1 MISLYQNIGRRYTV
15 HIRDCHLKNTVICI
29 TNLSSAPGTYYG
41 AQVFNIVP
49 LQQWISQITSLE
61 TDQITAPTVNITNNL
76 SRDWPNHQWC
86 YDGHL
91 YSICCDCC
99 RFNLFGFKTGLHG
112 VIITERLD
120 TLCNLHKRLI
130 NGIYTNESLIKDSS
144 FNVIRRPH
152 RFIILFQKRS
162 PVPTESTLYILL

>member
-1 MISLYQNIGRRYTV
+1 MMAIYIRYA
-15 HIRDCHLKNTVICI
+15 VIVVV
-29 TNLSSAPGTYYG
+29 LTYLG
-41 AQVFNIVP
+41 
-49 LQQWISQITSLE
+49 SKTS
-61 TDQITAPTVNITNNL
+61 
-76 SRDWPNHQWC
+76 
-86 YDGHL
+86 
-91 YSICCDCC
+91 
-99 RFNLFGFKTGLHG
+99 LHG

-144 FNVIRRPH
+144 FDVIRRPH